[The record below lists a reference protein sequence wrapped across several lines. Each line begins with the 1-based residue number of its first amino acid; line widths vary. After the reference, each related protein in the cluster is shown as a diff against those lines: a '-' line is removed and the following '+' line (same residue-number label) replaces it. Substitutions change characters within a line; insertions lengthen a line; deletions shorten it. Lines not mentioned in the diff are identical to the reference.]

1 MKNGDNLTD
10 HPGGNSMSKDD
21 LRFLEALRA
30 HREGGYG
37 MGRPIAARPGPLF
50 WIIQGWGGYAL
61 ALILFAA
68 LILLGGW

>member
-10 HPGGNSMSKDD
+10 HPGGNSMSNDD

-68 LILLGGW
+68 LLILGAW

>member
-10 HPGGNSMSKDD
+10 HPGGNSMSNDD

-61 ALILFAA
+61 GCIAFLALI
-68 LILLGGW
+68 ILGGW

>member
-1 MKNGDNLTD
+1 
-10 HPGGNSMSKDD
+10 MSKDD

-37 MGRPIAARPGPLF
+37 MGLRPIAARPGPLF
-50 WIIQGWGGYAL
+50 WIIQGWGGYTL

-68 LILLGGW
+68 LLILGAW

>member
-30 HREGGYG
+30 HRESNYG
-37 MGRPIAARPGPLF
+37 MGRPIAARPSRRWQNVMG
-50 WIIQGWGGYAL
+50 
-61 ALILFAA
+61 
-68 LILLGGW
+68 LGAHAMGIELP

>member
-10 HPGGNSMSKDD
+10 HPGGNSMSNDD

-37 MGRPIAARPGPLF
+37 MGRPIAARPTRF
-50 WIIQGWGGYAL
+50 WLNVMGLGAHAIA
-61 ALILFAA
+61 AALFAA
-68 LILLGGW
+68 LLLLGGW